1 MGLKTDGGKMMPL
14 TNDKIK
20 LLKSVSIFSKSSDEV
35 LEQVAAKLHI
45 VKVKA
50 GDNVFQKGEDGDSMY
65 FIASGRMGVYDGQNF
80 LTALEAPEFFGE
92 MALIE
97 KTPRTATVTALVDS
111 RLMRLD
117 QEDFQHMMID
127 HKVVMQQIIQA
138 LLWRLYD
145 RYRDL
150 EHIHTQLEQILLPLG
165 IALSTERDTNRLL
178 ERILV
183 EAKRLCNADA
193 GTIYLRTSD
202 DHLKFDIMFTDSL
215 GIAKGGTSGEE
226 IPFKPL
232 PLFDE
237 RTGQPNEHNVA
248 TYVALRGETV
258 NITDIYQAEY
268 FDFSGAKEFDKVT
281 GYRSKSSLTLPLK
294 DHNNEV
300 IGVLQLFNAQ
310 DPETGKVVPFNEF
323 QKLVAESL
331 TSQAA
336 VSLNTQML
344 LKRQQE
350 LLKFELDL
358 QVGRQIQADFL
369 PEKIPQPKNW
379 EIAAQFEPA
388 REVAGD
394 FFDAFSLPSDK
405 IVIVVA
411 DVCDKGVG
419 AALFMALS
427 RSLIRAF
434 SWLNYASNG
443 QGINPQA
450 AGSDMNSVCLT
461 NDYIV
466 DTHIKMN
473 MFVTMFYGVLDPKQ
487 NTLTYINAG
496 HNPPALVDQEGVIKA
511 RLTPTGPAVG
521 IMGGMNF
528 GEQTIKFEPGDLL
541 LAFTDGVPDAR
552 NEDGEFFTEK
562 RLMSL
567 LEKQPLSAKV
577 MLDLIHS
584 ELKNHVGEAIPYDDV
599 TLMAIRRTS

>member
-1 MGLKTDGGKMMPL
+1 MPL
-14 TNDKIK
+14 KDDKIN
-20 LLKSVSIFSKSSDEV
+20 LLKSVNIFAKSSADV
-35 LEQVAAKLHI
+35 LEQVAAKLHM
-45 VKVKA
+45 VEVKA
-50 GDNVFQKGEDGDSMY
+50 GENVFEKGEEGDSMY
-65 FIASGRMGVYDGQNF
+65 FVASGRLGVYDGQSF
-80 LTALEAPEFFGE
+80 LTSLEAPEFFGE
-92 MALIE
+92 MALID

-111 RLMRLD
+111 ELMRLD
-117 QEDFQHMMID
+117 QDDFQLMMID
-127 HKVVMQQIIQA
+127 QKAVMQQIIQA

-150 EHIHTQLEQILLPLG
+150 ENIHTQLEQILLPLG
-165 IALSTERDTNRLL
+165 IALSTERDTDRLL

-193 GTIYLRTSD
+193 GTIYLRTND
-202 DHLKFDIMFTDSL
+202 DHLKFHIMFTDSL
-215 GIAKGGTSGEE
+215 GIAKGGTSQEE

-258 NITDIYQAEY
+258 NIPDIYQAEY

-350 LLKFELDL
+350 LLKFEHDL

-369 PEKIPQPKNW
+369 PDKIPQPKNW
-379 EIAAQFEPA
+379 EIAAHFEPA

-394 FFDAFSLPSDK
+394 FYDVFTLPSGK
-405 IVIVVA
+405 IVVVVA

-434 SWLNYASNG
+434 SWLNYSSNG
-443 QGINPQA
+443 QGNNHQA
-450 AGSDMNSVCLT
+450 VGSDLNSVSLT
-461 NDYIV
+461 NNYIV

-473 MFVTMFYGVLDPKQ
+473 MFVTMFYGVLDPST

-496 HNPPALVDQEGVIKA
+496 HNPPALVDYNGVIKA
-511 RLTPTGPAVG
+511 RLAPSGPAVG

-528 GEQTIKFEPGDLL
+528 SEQTIEFEPGDLL

-552 NEDGEFFTEK
+552 NESGGFFTEK
-562 RLMSL
+562 RLMTL
-567 LEKQPLSAKV
+567 LKKQPLSAKV

-584 ELKNHVGEAIPYDDV
+584 ELKNHVGEAIPYDDI
-599 TLMAIRRTS
+599 TMLAIRRTV